1 MELLFSGVQFERCK
15 NKYSGEKG
23 VYRIEGQAM
32 PALEVVGS
40 QFNKAGEKTMIYHQD
55 FICHEPKVLDGF
67 VK

>member
-1 MELLFSGVQFERCK
+1 VELLFSAVQFEKCK
-15 NKYSGEKG
+15 KKYSGENG

-40 QFNKAGEKTMIYHQD
+40 QFNKAGEETLAHHQD

-67 VK
+67 GK